1 MQGVMSCLFLVAVVF
16 SQIRSI
22 MEGNSLN
29 NMSII
34 TDSAIKSIIDLGFV
48 FEKTPILTMSTIL
61 ISILLYTILIIGIP
75 VYQ

>member
-1 MQGVMSCLFLVAVVF
+1 
-16 SQIRSI
+16 